1 MRGLAV
7 TSRERFPSFPEI
19 PTLNEAAMPG
29 FELTT
34 WNMIIGP
41 PGMPAPLLAQLNRA
55 LVASVADAP
64 LRERLLQAG
73 VLPWA
78 TENTPE
84 TSRAFLAA
92 EVRKY
97 QDVVARTGIRL
108 ER

>member
-1 MRGLAV
+1 
-7 TSRERFPSFPEI
+7 
-19 PTLNEAAMPG
+19 MPG
-29 FELTT
+29 FDLTT

-41 PGMPAPLLAQLNRA
+41 PGMAAPLLAQLNRA
-55 LVASVADAP
+55 LVASVADAA

-73 VLPWA
+73 VLPWT

-84 TSRAFLAA
+84 TTRAFLSA